1 MAIPFSK
8 LHLRIL
14 SGVFLGLFVL
24 VPIVLGG
31 WYFAAFVAVSAALS
45 VYEWSGL
52 TKKRE
57 GYALHMAIGLVY
69 LSICFF
75 SFLYL
80 RFAFPEGMVLVLS
93 LIICVVASDTG
104 AYVTGKLFKGPKM
117 APKISPKKTWAG
129 LGGSMLFCGAALLL
143 CDVFMVE
150 ILRSLWAVFLLGVFL
165 GFVGQT
171 GDLFIS
177 SFKRRAGLKDTGTL
191 IPGHGGLLDRIDAL
205 LLVCPTFLFA
215 LMLWPSAGV

>member
-1 MAIPFSK
+1 MPLSK
-8 LHLRIL
+8 LHIRIL
-14 SGVFLGLFVL
+14 SGTILGLIVL
-24 VPIVLGG
+24 TAVALGG
-31 WYFAAFVAVSAALS
+31 WFFLIFVALAALLS

-52 TKKRE
+52 AKKRE
-57 GYALHMAIGLVY
+57 EYALHMAIGLVY

-75 SFLYL
+75 SFIYL
-80 RFAFPEGMVLVLS
+80 RFEFDHGVWYALS
-93 LIICVVASDTG
+93 LIICVAASDTG
-104 AYVTGKLFKGPKM
+104 AYITGKIIRGPKM

-129 LGGSMLFCGAALLL
+129 LAGSMMFCGLAFLL
-143 CDVFMVE
+143 CDIAMN
-150 ILRSLWAVFLLGVFL
+150 LPLKPLWAVFLLGAFL

-205 LLVCPTFLFA
+205 LLVCPSFLFA
-215 LMLWPSAGV
+215 LMLWPQQ